1 MPSAV
6 PIFYGLRESD
16 VEEIT
21 NAITKESTRLVN
33 IWGSPGFGKTSTAV
47 ETAHKL
53 SALGYPVYFFHLQGI
68 DTVDKF
74 LSKILSIFG
83 SNLADINLTAED
95 KLISIFTKIS
105 RPIILILD
113 NIDDL
118 LTSETTLA
126 KLVSLFLEF
135 LNSNSN
141 INILVTSRELLED
154 MRDQIKG
161 FQNVRIGPLS
171 PASSANFVRQLLPSF
186 SENLVSRVTKI
197 SSHVP
202 LAMKLVTSM
211 IKDNSEN
218 MANKVLDELELPEH
232 RMEHLQQPIQKFF
245 DMPYEQLTLNEKHA
259 LISLTVF
266 SSATINKDAAINVV
280 SGEKGST
287 SYAIKNLKTL
297 LKKSLIDE
305 DLNGEYYS
313 IHPLIFSFIV
323 DKANGNDLQSV
334 LHCAKV
340 RFCNYYLLTFERINE
355 DFLSGLLVHDSAMDD
370 ILLHFG
376 TVVYLVLTNEFESS
390 QQVLFRIL
398 SKAEI
403 FLFMIQLPLFTRIST
418 CSLYDHAIQKHKSMG
433 NYLIYSKLFVSYYF
447 QTIAFSFF
455 VVNVRL
461 DIPEDIRIKVGRLL
475 DGTAAKLSCYE
486 GIFSICNG
494 HVKDGIQKI
503 EMSFDSLQNSSDQ
516 RLLKCLCLQILIL
529 YYNHLK
535 EFNKVDEF
543 KKLAFEVCKEVG
555 NIKLFLIDPRSMSAD
570 GNEGG
575 EALILFSYL
584 LMRWSL
590 PFSTSYK
597 IRHICDFVYNIQQR
611 PVSQECCSHYFHQ
624 IHCYADSLVVSV
636 GFAAGHEAL
645 LDEKIEFLTKSR
657 EKLQDRE
664 NELDWHWSERLL
676 NMYSFK
682 GTLMKE
688 KHQCVETCRKA
699 LDISLQHYGKQ
710 HMKTAQCYLN
720 ISFAENA
727 NDNHS
732 CALNAIDQVLN
743 IIDSLGNQPEAIDF
757 GSRVYLEQGK
767 TYEWLGKFTLAIESC
782 EKALEM
788 RSIIK
793 INEESEI
800 VAEILAFLA
809 LVQANSD
816 DLASAVTTSQRCLQI
831 RVKLFS
837 EKKIPCGIVAG
848 NHLQL
853 ANVYMLLGNRS
864 ESIVHFEHAL
874 QLLNASINS
883 DKECV
888 FRKCLIYL
896 ELLQL
901 KRDEDLYTKL
911 LLEDMHVIK
920 EHYEEFLPVLFLKLA
935 GNQLELGK
943 YEAGLASLQEALGI
957 ELDVLRKAGCGR
969 LEETVYCYLQV
980 RNTLLRIGK
989 PEVVGKLLEK
999 AIEVSGLLPKCRQ
1012 PYWLFCC
1019 YSGKAVFH
1027 GEKQEYVEEIHSFKE
1042 ALLQFSQI
1050 PDERKDNMSE
1060 LLCRLRISR
1069 AQINEK
1075 NYEEALKS
1083 SYEAISVVKNIFPE
1097 GSEVEADLL
1106 FMVGQVANELNNK
1119 KLVVCNLRSAYK
1131 TCSKALGENH
1141 PKTHIFYLTYVQAL
1155 MN

>member
-21 NAITKESTRLVN
+21 NAITEESTRLVS

-95 KLISIFTKIS
+95 KLITIFTKIS

-141 INILVTSRELLED
+141 ITILVTSRELLEN
-154 MRDQIKG
+154 MRDQVKG
-161 FQNVRIGPLS
+161 FQNVRIRPLS
-171 PASSANFVRQLLPSF
+171 PVSSFNFVRQLLPSF
-186 SENLVSRVTKI
+186 SQDVVSRVAAI

-202 LAMKLVTSM
+202 LAIKLVTSM

-218 MANKVLDELELPEH
+218 MANKVLDELELPKH

-266 SSATINKDAAINVV
+266 SSATINKDAAIDVV
-280 SGEKGST
+280 SVEKGST
-287 SYAIKNLKTL
+287 SYAIKSLKTL
-297 LKKSLIDE
+297 VKKSLVDE

-313 IHPLIFSFIV
+313 IHPLIFSFIM
-323 DKANGNDLQSV
+323 DKANGNDLLSV
-334 LHCAKV
+334 LYCAKV
-340 RFCNYYLLTFERINE
+340 RFCNYYLLTFERVNE

-370 ILLHFG
+370 ILLHLG
-376 TVVYLVLTNEFESS
+376 TVVNLVSTKEFESS
-390 QQVLFRIL
+390 QQDLFRIL

-403 FLFMIQLPLFTRIST
+403 FFFMIHLPSHTRISICT
-418 CSLYDHAIQKHKSMG
+418 LYDQTIQKHKSIG
-433 NYLIYSKLFVSYYF
+433 NDSIYSKLFVSYYF
-447 QTIAFSFF
+447 QTIAFSLSLA
-455 VVNVRL
+455 NACL
-461 DIPEDIRIKVGRLL
+461 NIPEDIRIKVDRLL
-475 DGTAAKLSCYE
+475 DGTAAKLSCYQ
-486 GIFSICNG
+486 GIFSICHG
-494 HVKDGIQKI
+494 HVKDGIQQI
-503 EMSFDSLQNSSDQ
+503 EMSFDSLQNNSDQ

-529 YYNHLK
+529 YYDRLK

-543 KKLAFEVCKEVG
+543 KKLAIKVCEEIG
-555 NIKLFLIDPRSMSAD
+555 NINLFLIDPRSISAD
-570 GNEGG
+570 GDVG
-575 EALILFSYL
+575 ETIILFSYL
-584 LMRWSL
+584 LMRWSHN
-590 PFSTSYK
+590 FSTNET
-597 IRHICDFVYNIQQR
+597 IGHICDFVHSIQER
-611 PVSQECCSHYFHQ
+611 PVLKECSSHFSHQ
-624 IHCYADSLVVSV
+624 IQCYADSLVVGLGLVV
-636 GFAAGHEAL
+636 GDEAL

-657 EKLQDRE
+657 EKLQGRE
-664 NELDWHWSERLL
+664 NALDWHWSERLL

-682 GTLMKE
+682 GTLMKK
-688 KHQCVETCRKA
+688 KHQCIEACKKA
-699 LDISLQHYGKQ
+699 LNISLQHYGKQ
-710 HMKTAQCYLN
+710 HVKTAECYLN
-720 ISFAENA
+720 ISVAENA

-732 CALNAIDQVLN
+732 CALHAIDQALN
-743 IIDSLGNQPEAIDF
+743 IINSLRNQPEAIDF
-757 GSRVYLEQGK
+757 GSRIYLEQGK
-767 TYEWLGKFTLAIESC
+767 TYQSLGKFTLAIESC
-782 EKALEM
+782 ENALEM
-788 RSIIK
+788 RRRMK
-793 INEESEI
+793 INEESKI
-800 VAEILAFLA
+800 VAEVLDFLA
-809 LVQANSD
+809 SVQIDSN
-816 DLASAVTTSQRCLQI
+816 DLASALATNRRCLEI

-837 EKKIPCGIVAG
+837 EKKIPFGIVAG
-848 NHLQL
+848 NHFQL
-853 ANVYMLLGNRS
+853 ANVYLLLGNRS
-864 ESIVHFEHAL
+864 ESRVHFERAL
-874 QLLNASINS
+874 QLLNAADES

-896 ELLQL
+896 QLLQL
-901 KRDEDLYTKL
+901 KGDEDLYIKL

-920 EHYEEFLPVLFLKLA
+920 EHNEEFLPVLFLKLA
-935 GNQLELGK
+935 DNQLESGK
-943 YEAGLASLQEALGI
+943 YEAALTSLQKALDF
-957 ELDVLRKAGCGR
+957 ELDVLREAACECR
-969 LEETVYCYLQV
+969 VQTVYCYLQV
-980 RNTLLRIGK
+980 LNTLLRIGT
-989 PEVVGKLLEK
+989 PDQLVRKLFDK

-1027 GEKQEYVEEIHSFKE
+1027 DEKQEYVEEIDSLKE
-1042 ALLQFSQI
+1042 ALLQFSKI

-1060 LLCRLRISR
+1060 FLCLCQIAR
-1069 AQINEK
+1069 AQIHEK
-1075 NYEEALKS
+1075 NYEEALKY
-1083 SYEAISVVKNIFPE
+1083 SYEAISVMKNIFPE
-1097 GSEVEADLL
+1097 GSEVEANL
-1106 FMVGQVANELNNK
+1106 FLMVAQVANELSNK
-1119 KLVVCNLRSAYK
+1119 KLVVSNLRLAYK
-1131 TCSKALGENH
+1131 MCSKVLGENH
-1141 PKTHIFYLTYVQAL
+1141 PKTHMLYLTYVQAL